1 MELFYGDLKKEDG
14 CLYSYSYLLDK
25 DTNEKKNYI
34 LNTPYLIVEKKP
46 YCNNSKWFMDLIIPS
61 EEKEFFKK
69 ISNFEENMFDIIVNN
84 KDNWFPDKIINGKK
98 YRLTIEVLDE
108 FRVPLMRFNKDHQCK
123 IKLEISKNINIKD
136 LKNIEN
142 GEKIKFE
149 MEYLGIKF
157 RKHHFANKWFIKN
170 FYYEETDN
178 YYFGDQDELNI
189 TDSFLT
195 EFVEEEN
202 ILNSLEEN
210 RKQLQIKKKPKQPE
224 VEEPQQPE
232 VEEPQQ
238 LEVEEELQKPEAE
251 EINVIQK
258 QEEKSVNMEVKNI
271 KLEKI
276 KSKSKKKTKKKL
288 FLMTKS
294 K

>member
-1 MELFYGDLKKEDG
+1 
-14 CLYSYSYLLDK
+14 
-25 DTNEKKNYI
+25 
-34 LNTPYLIVEKKP
+34 
-46 YCNNSKWFMDLIIPS
+46 MDLIIPS

-142 GEKIKFE
+142 GEKIKLE
-149 MEYLGIKF
+149 MEYIGIKF

-178 YYFGDQDELNI
+178 YYFGEQDELNI
-189 TDSFLT
+189 TDSFLS

-210 RKQLQIKKKPKQPE
+210 RKQLQPE
-224 VEEPQQPE
+224 VEEPQQEVVEPQPE
-232 VEEPQQ
+232 V
-238 LEVEEELQKPEAE
+238 VEEEQQKQTEVVEEEQEQQPEVVE
-251 EINVIQK
+251 EEQEQPEVLEEKQEQPEVLEEKQEQQSEKVEEVKVIQK
-258 QEEKSVNMEVKNI
+258 
-271 KLEKI
+271 
-276 KSKSKKKTKKKL
+276 KKKIR
-288 FLMTKS
+288 
-294 K
+294 